1 MFNAKNNSTIK
12 FILEDIEECNS
23 IKFRED
29 IGDSMLNK
37 ISSRYG
43 SDFAPDKILF
53 IIKTSMFFWN
63 VDDIIV
69 VTKDKALFTKDETR
83 PIITYADID
92 RIEFREDTVSDNYV
106 RVFKRNNTKT
116 VIRYPGI
123 DKQQAVALL
132 YGMNELRKNTSQSEI
147 YNNVRK
153 LNKKYLMKNSN
164 MLPFYREAGRGA
176 FIYGVYPSFE
186 YVKCIFDVDVVM
198 DRMEKS
204 ANVGSTTKAILKGLA
219 GAAYAI
225 ENKKEEMRRTRKG

>member
-92 RIEFREDTVSDNYV
+92 RIEFMEDTVSDNYV

-116 VIRYPGI
+116 AVHP
-123 DKQQAVALL
+123 KQ
-132 YGMNELRKNTSQSEI
+132 
-147 YNNVRK
+147 
-153 LNKKYLMKNSN
+153 
-164 MLPFYREAGRGA
+164 GA
-176 FIYGVYPSFE
+176 PHLTI
-186 YVKCIFDVDVVM
+186 
-198 DRMEKS
+198 
-204 ANVGSTTKAILKGLA
+204 
-219 GAAYAI
+219 
-225 ENKKEEMRRTRKG
+225 